1 MQLVIAEKPSVA
13 RSIAEVIGA
22 VESKD
27 GYMEGNGYLVSWC
40 VGHLV
45 ELAQPESYG
54 EQWKK
59 WTYESLPIKPENWQ
73 YEVKADTKAQYDVL
87 YQLMHREDVSATI
100 CATDAGRE
108 GELIF
113 RLVYEMAGC
122 DKPIRRLWISSME
135 ESAIREGF
143 ENLQPGS
150 NYDNLYHSALCRQ
163 EADWLVGINGTR
175 LFTVLYGGKV
185 LKVGRVQTPTLAMLV
200 DRETKIMNFQKEK
213 YYMAHILMDGID
225 AATGRIDDKNKAD
238 EVAGA
243 CRNGQALVTSVLK
256 EEKTAMPPKLYD
268 LTTLQRDAN
277 RLFGFTAKQ
286 TLEYTQS
293 LYEKKLAT
301 YPRTDSQFLSD
312 DMGQTV
318 KNVIEAV
325 FTSLMF
331 EENMMF
337 NPDIKRVL
345 DSKKVT
351 DHHAIIPTMEIAKA
365 DLAALP
371 ETERRIL
378 SLIANRLLCATGE
391 KHLYETVKAE
401 FSCNGHTFSV
411 SGKAVTHNGWKV
423 FEDVFKRSFKIAGNK
438 EDENGEKKLPEL
450 SEGQTFEG
458 VQTKISEHFTTPPKH
473 FTEDLLLSAMERAG
487 AEDMGDDVERKGLGT
502 PATRADIIEKLVKDG
517 FVKREKTERSSVCR
531 LIPTEDGLKLITV
544 LPDVVKSPKLTAD
557 WENAL
562 TLVAKGEL
570 VMEDFMADIEN
581 MVSELIHTYHEV
593 SDEQKKM
600 FAQEQETLGTCP
612 NCGGQVVKGKFG
624 AYCKNKCGMN
634 VSRVMGAVLTDA
646 QVKDMLAGKKI
657 LLKGLKNKANKT
669 YDAYIIPSGTEEYH
683 YTKDGEE
690 KSGVQFKIVM
700 EFSKNK
706 FSGKKK

>member
-13 RSIAEVIGA
+13 KSIADVLGA
-22 VESKD
+22 LDRQD
-27 GYMEGNGYLVSWC
+27 GYFEGGGYLVSWC
-40 VGHLV
+40 VGHLI
-45 ELAQPESYG
+45 ELAEPESYG
-54 EQWKK
+54 DQWKK
-59 WTYESLPIKPENWQ
+59 WTFESLPVNPEHWQ
-73 YEVKADTKAQYDVL
+73 YEIKEDTKEQYDVL
-87 YQLMHREDVSATI
+87 YGLLHDSRVDEVV

-113 RLVYEMAGC
+113 RLVYEQAGC
-122 DKPIRRLWISSME
+122 SKPMKRLWISSME

-143 ENLQPGS
+143 ENLKPGS
-150 NYDNLYHSALCRQ
+150 DYDHLYHSALCRQ

-200 DRETKIMNFQKEK
+200 ERESKIMNFKKEQ
-213 YYMAHILMDGID
+213 YFMAHILCGGVD
-225 AATGRIDDKNKAD
+225 AATERIDSKTEA
-238 EVAGA
+238 EQIAGA
-243 CRNGQALVTSVLK
+243 CRNGQALVTSVVK
-256 EEKTAMPPKLYD
+256 EEKTVASPKLYD

-293 LYEKKLAT
+293 LYEKKLCT
-301 YPRTDSQFLSD
+301 YPRTDSQYLSD
-312 DMGQTV
+312 DMEQTAG
-318 KNVIEAV
+318 NVIKAI
-325 FTSLMF
+325 FSSILF

-345 DSKKVT
+345 NSKKVT

-371 ETERRIL
+371 ETERKIL
-378 SLIANRLLCATGE
+378 SLVANRLLCATGE

-401 FSCNGHTFSV
+401 LTCGGYTFAT
-411 SGKAVTHNGWKV
+411 SGKSVLKNGWKD
-423 FEDVFKRSFKIAGNK
+423 FEDTFKRSFKTMEDK
-438 EDENGEKKLPEL
+438 EQEDKKLPEL
-450 SEGQTFEG
+450 SKGQTFNG
-458 VQTKISEHFTTPPKH
+458 VQTKISEHYTTPPKH
-473 FTEDLLLSAMERAG
+473 FTEDSLLSAMERAG
-487 AEDMGDDVERKGLGT
+487 SEDMGDDVERKGLGT

-517 FVKREKTERSSVCR
+517 FVKREKKQM
-531 LIPTEDGLKLITV
+531 IPTENGIKLITV

-562 TLVAKGEL
+562 TLVAKGE
-570 VMEDFMADIEN
+570 MEREDFMADIET
-581 MVSELIHTYHEV
+581 MVSDLTHTYHEV

-600 FAQEQETLGTCP
+600 FAQEQKVLGKCS
-612 NCGGQVVKGKFG
+612 NCGGEVVKGKYG
-624 AYCKNKCGMN
+624 AFCKNKCGMN
-634 VSRVMGAVLTDA
+634 VSRIMGVALSDEQVESLLT
-646 QVKDMLAGKKI
+646 GKKT
-657 LLKGLKNKANKT
+657 LLKGLTSKAGKK

-690 KSGVQFKIVM
+690 KSGVQFKFVM
-700 EFSKNK
+700 EFPNK
-706 FSGKKK
+706 KFTGKKK

>member
-150 NYDNLYHSALCRQ
+150 DFDNLYHSALCRQ

-238 EVAGA
+238 EVMGA
-243 CRNGQALVTSVLK
+243 CRNGQAFVTSVLK
-256 EEKTAMPPKLYD
+256 EEKTVAPPKLYD

-312 DMGQTV
+312 DMGQTAR
-318 KNVIEAV
+318 NVIEAV

-345 DSKKVT
+345 NSKKVT

-401 FSCNGHTFSV
+401 FSCNGHTFSA
-411 SGKAVTHNGWKV
+411 SGKFVTHNGWKV

-438 EDENGEKKLPEL
+438 EDENEEKKLPEL

-473 FTEDLLLSAMERAG
+473 FTEDSLLSAMERAG

-517 FVKREKTERSSVCR
+517 FVKRDKKQM
-531 LIPTEDGLKLITV
+531 IPTEDGIKLITV

-570 VMEDFMADIEN
+570 AMEDFMADIEN

-593 SDEQKKM
+593 GDEQKKM
-600 FAQEQETLGTCP
+600 FTQEKETLGTCP

-634 VSRVMGAVLTDA
+634 VSRVMGAALTDA

-700 EFSKNK
+700 EFPKKK

>member
-13 RSIAEVIGA
+13 KSIADVLGA
-22 VESKD
+22 LDRQD
-27 GYMEGNGYLVSWC
+27 GYFEGGGYLVSWC
-40 VGHLV
+40 VGHLI
-45 ELAQPESYG
+45 ELAEPESYG

-59 WTYESLPIKPENWQ
+59 WTYESLPVNPEHWQ
-73 YEVKADTKAQYDVL
+73 YEIKEDTKEQYDVL
-87 YQLMHREDVSATI
+87 YGLLHDSRVDEVV

-113 RLVYEMAGC
+113 RLVYNMASC
-122 DKPIRRLWISSME
+122 KKPMKRLWISSME

-143 ENLQPGS
+143 ENLKSGS
-150 NYDNLYHSALCRQ
+150 DYEHLYHSALCRQ

-200 DRETKIMNFQKEK
+200 EREAKIMNFKKEQ
-213 YYMAHILMDGID
+213 YFMAHILCGGVD
-225 AATGRIDDKNKAD
+225 AATERVDSKTEAEN
-238 EVAGA
+238 VAGA
-243 CRNGQALVTSVLK
+243 CLNGQALVTSVAK
-256 EEKTAMPPKLYD
+256 EEKAVAPPKLYD

-293 LYEKKLAT
+293 LYEKKMCT
-301 YPRTDSQFLSD
+301 YPRTDSQYLSD
-312 DMGQTV
+312 DMEQTAG
-318 KNVIEAV
+318 NVIEAI
-325 FTSLMF
+325 FSSILF
-331 EENMMF
+331 EEKMMF

-345 DSKKVT
+345 NSKKVT

-371 ETERRIL
+371 ETERKIL
-378 SLIANRLLCATGE
+378 SLVANRLLCATGE

-401 FSCNGHTFSV
+401 LSCGGYTFAT
-411 SGKAVTHNGWKV
+411 SGKAVLKNGWKE
-423 FEDVFKRSFKIAGNK
+423 FEDAFKRSFKTTEDK
-438 EDENGEKKLPEL
+438 EQEDKKLPEL
-450 SEGQTFEG
+450 IEGQTFDG
-458 VQTKISEHFTTPPKH
+458 VQTKISEHYTTPPKH
-473 FTEDLLLSAMERAG
+473 FTEDSLLSAMERAG
-487 AEDMGDDVERKGLGT
+487 NEDMSDDVERKGLGT

-517 FVKREKTERSSVCR
+517 FVKREKKQM
-531 LIPTEDGLKLITV
+531 LPTEDGMKLITV

-562 TLVAKGEL
+562 ILVAKGE
-570 VMEDFMADIEN
+570 MGREDFMTDIET
-581 MVSELIHTYHEV
+581 MVSDLIHSYHEV

-600 FAQEQETLGTCP
+600 FAQEQKVLGKCP
-612 NCGGQVVKGKFG
+612 NCGGEVVKGKYG
-624 AYCKNKCGMN
+624 AFCKNKCGMN
-634 VSRVMGAVLTDA
+634 VSRIMGVALSDE
-646 QVKDMLAGKKI
+646 QVVSLLAGKKT
-657 LLKGLKNKANKT
+657 LLKGLTSKAGKK

-690 KSGVQFKIVM
+690 KSGVQFKFVM
-700 EFSKNK
+700 EFPKRK
-706 FSGKKK
+706 FTGKKK

>member
-256 EEKTAMPPKLYD
+256 EEKTVAPPKLYD

-312 DMGQTV
+312 DMGQTA

-345 DSKKVT
+345 NSKKVT

-401 FSCNGHTFSV
+401 FSCNGHIFSA
-411 SGKAVTHNGWKV
+411 SGKSVTHNGWKV
-423 FEDVFKRSFKIAGNK
+423 FEDAFKRSFKIAGNK
-438 EDENGEKKLPEL
+438 EDENEEKKLPEL

-473 FTEDLLLSAMERAG
+473 FTEDSLLSAMERAG

-517 FVKREKTERSSVCR
+517 FVKRDKKQM
-531 LIPTEDGLKLITV
+531 IPTEDGIKLITV

-570 VMEDFMADIEN
+570 AMDDFMADIEN

-657 LLKGLKNKANKT
+657 LLKGLKNKANKI
-669 YDAYIIPSGTEEYH
+669 YDAYIIPSGMEEYH

-700 EFSKNK
+700 EFPKKK

>member
-13 RSIAEVIGA
+13 KSIADVLGA
-22 VESKD
+22 LDRQD
-27 GYMEGNGYLVSWC
+27 GYFEGGGYLVSWC
-40 VGHLV
+40 VGHLI
-45 ELAQPESYG
+45 ELAEPESYG
-54 EQWKK
+54 DQWKK
-59 WTYESLPIKPENWQ
+59 WTFESLPVNPEHWQ
-73 YEVKADTKAQYDVL
+73 YEIKEDTKEQYDVL
-87 YQLMHREDVSATI
+87 YGLLHDSRVDEVV

-113 RLVYEMAGC
+113 RLVYEQAGC
-122 DKPIRRLWISSME
+122 SKPMKRLWISSME

-143 ENLQPGS
+143 ENLKPGS
-150 NYDNLYHSALCRQ
+150 DYDHLYHSALCRQ

-200 DRETKIMNFQKEK
+200 ERESKIMNFKKEQ
-213 YYMAHILMDGID
+213 YFMAHILCGGVD
-225 AATGRIDDKNKAD
+225 AATERIDSKTEA
-238 EVAGA
+238 EQIAGA
-243 CRNGQALVTSVLK
+243 CRNGQALVTSVVK
-256 EEKTAMPPKLYD
+256 EEKTVASPKLYD

-293 LYEKKLAT
+293 LYEKKLCT
-301 YPRTDSQFLSD
+301 YPRTDSQYLSD
-312 DMGQTV
+312 DMEQTAG
-318 KNVIEAV
+318 NVIKAI
-325 FTSLMF
+325 FSSILF

-345 DSKKVT
+345 NSKKVT

-371 ETERRIL
+371 ETERKIL
-378 SLIANRLLCATGE
+378 SLVANRLLCATGE

-401 FSCNGHTFSV
+401 LTCGGYTFAT
-411 SGKAVTHNGWKV
+411 SGKSVLKNGWKD
-423 FEDVFKRSFKIAGNK
+423 FEDTFKRSFKTMEDK
-438 EDENGEKKLPEL
+438 EQEDKKLPEL
-450 SEGQTFEG
+450 SKGQTFNG
-458 VQTKISEHFTTPPKH
+458 VQTKISEHYTTPPKH
-473 FTEDLLLSAMERAG
+473 FTEDSLLSAMERAG
-487 AEDMGDDVERKGLGT
+487 SEDMGDDVERKGLGT

-517 FVKREKTERSSVCR
+517 FVKREKKQM
-531 LIPTEDGLKLITV
+531 IPTENGIKLITV

-562 TLVAKGEL
+562 TLVAKGE
-570 VMEDFMADIEN
+570 MEREDFMADIET
-581 MVSELIHTYHEV
+581 MVSDLIHTYHEV

-600 FAQEQETLGTCP
+600 FAQEQKVLGKCS
-612 NCGGQVVKGKFG
+612 NCGGEVVKGKYG
-624 AYCKNKCGMN
+624 AFCKNKCGMN
-634 VSRVMGAVLTDA
+634 VSRIMGVALSDEQVESLLT
-646 QVKDMLAGKKI
+646 GKKT
-657 LLKGLKNKANKT
+657 LLKGLTSKAGKK

-690 KSGVQFKIVM
+690 KSGVQFKFVM
-700 EFSKNK
+700 EFPNK
-706 FSGKKK
+706 KFTGKKK

>member
-22 VESKD
+22 TETSD
-27 GYMEGNGYLVSWC
+27 GYMEGNGYIVSWC

-59 WTYESLPIKPENWQ
+59 WTYESLHVTPETWQ
-73 YEVKADTKAQYDVL
+73 YEVKPDTKAQYDVL
-87 YQLMHREDVSATI
+87 FKLMHRKDVSATI

-122 DKPIRRLWISSME
+122 DKPIKRLWISSME
-135 ESAIREGF
+135 ETAIREGF

-150 NYDNLYHSALCRQ
+150 DYDNLYHSALCRQ

-200 DRETKIMNFQKEK
+200 DREAKIMNFQKEK
-213 YYMAHILMDGID
+213 YYMAHILMDGMD

-238 EVAGA
+238 EIAGA
-243 CRNGQALVTSVLK
+243 CRDGQALTTSVVK
-256 EEKTAMPPKLYD
+256 EEKAVMPPKLYD

-312 DMGQTV
+312 DMGQTAED
-318 KNVIEAV
+318 VIDAV
-325 FTSLMF
+325 FSCLMF
-331 EENMMF
+331 EENKASR
-337 NPDIKRVL
+337 PDIKRIL
-345 DSKKVT
+345 NSKKVT

-371 ETERRIL
+371 ETERKIL
-378 SLIANRLLCATGE
+378 SLVASRLLCATGE

-401 FSCNGHTFSV
+401 FSCGGHTFAV
-411 SGKAVTHNGWKV
+411 SGKSVTHNGWKS
-423 FEDVFKRSFKIAGNK
+423 FEDAFKRSFKISGNQEEEK
-438 EDENGEKKLPEL
+438 EEKKLPEL
-450 SEGQTFEG
+450 SEGQAFDG
-458 VQTKISEHFTTPPKH
+458 VQTKVSEHFTSPPKH

-487 AEDMGDDVERKGLGT
+487 AEDIGADAERKGLGT

-517 FVKREKTERSSVCR
+517 FVKREKKQI
-531 LIPTEDGLKLITV
+531 IPTEDGMKLITV

-570 VMEDFMADIEN
+570 PMEDFMADIEN

-600 FAQEQETLGTCP
+600 FAQEQAALGVCP

-624 AYCKNKCGMN
+624 AYCVKKCGMN
-634 VSRVMGAVLTDA
+634 VSRVMGAALTDA

-657 LLKGLKNKANKT
+657 LLKGLKSKAGKP
-669 YDAYIIPSGTEEYH
+669 YDAYIIPSLIKY
-683 YTKDGEE
+683 
-690 KSGVQFKIVM
+690 
-700 EFSKNK
+700 N
-706 FSGKKK
+706 

>member
-657 LLKGLKNKANKT
+657 LLK
-669 YDAYIIPSGTEEYH
+669 
-683 YTKDGEE
+683 
-690 KSGVQFKIVM
+690 
-700 EFSKNK
+700 
-706 FSGKKK
+706 